1 MGAMHP
7 SAAVGP
13 DGSAGLAQGVMCG
26 PWALAFPY
34 SWARSIVEEVE
45 LSEVPHAPPWLLGAA
60 NIDGKVVPV
69 FDLGLWVDASHGIER
84 GPGTYLLIGG
94 EGDDTAGLLF
104 RGLPALLKPCGDTN
118 GAPQLA
124 ALPAALMEFVRGSA
138 LDAGGRPHALIDAVA
153 LLDTWAAELAL
164 A

>member
-1 MGAMHP
+1 MCSHP
-7 SAAVGP
+7 FRSGGSPNLPPTVTISCPARLVWGDPATFEAVGSDP
-13 DGSAGLAQGVMCG
+13 DGDTLRYE
-26 PWALAFPY
+26 W
-34 SWARSIVEEVE
+34 R
-45 LSEVPHAPPWLLGAA
+45 
-60 NIDGKVVPV
+60 IDGKVVPV
-69 FDLGLWVDASHGIER
+69 FDLGLWVDASHGIES

-104 RGLPALLKPCGDTN
+104 RGLPALLKPCGDTH

-124 ALPAALMEFVRGSA
+124 ALPAALTEFVRGSA